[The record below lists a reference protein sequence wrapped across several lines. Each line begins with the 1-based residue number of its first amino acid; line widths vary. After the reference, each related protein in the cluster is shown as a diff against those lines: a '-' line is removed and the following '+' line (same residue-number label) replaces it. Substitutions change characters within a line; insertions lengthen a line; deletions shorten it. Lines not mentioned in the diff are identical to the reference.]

1 MVKEQIQ
8 WVLSYVQGESVD
20 IWKKNVLEDLK
31 NRSLEFMIVEEF
43 LIDLKKEFSSGDN
56 KTMKVMKLKKVEQEN
71 RMMEKFVQVF
81 RRVARESEYE
91 RRLLIEE
98 FKKNMNE

>member
-20 IWKKNVLEDLK
+20 IWKKNVLEDLE

-43 LIDLKKEFSSGDN
+43 LIDLKKEFSSRDN
-56 KTMKVMKLKKVEQEN
+56 KTMKVMELKKVEQEN
-71 RMMEKFVQVF
+71 RMMEKFVQMF

>member
-1 MVKEQIQ
+1 
-8 WVLSYVQGESVD
+8 
-20 IWKKNVLEDLK
+20 
-31 NRSLEFMIVEEF
+31 MIVEEF
-43 LIDLKKEFSSGDN
+43 LIDLKKEFSSRDN
-56 KTMKVMKLKKVEQEN
+56 KTMKVMELKKVEQEN

>member
-1 MVKEQIQ
+1 
-8 WVLSYVQGESVD
+8 
-20 IWKKNVLEDLK
+20 
-31 NRSLEFMIVEEF
+31 MIVEEF
-43 LIDLKKEFSSGDN
+43 LIDLKKEFSSRDN
-56 KTMKVMKLKKVEQEN
+56 KTMKVMELKKVEQEN
-71 RMMEKFVQVF
+71 RMMEKFVQMF